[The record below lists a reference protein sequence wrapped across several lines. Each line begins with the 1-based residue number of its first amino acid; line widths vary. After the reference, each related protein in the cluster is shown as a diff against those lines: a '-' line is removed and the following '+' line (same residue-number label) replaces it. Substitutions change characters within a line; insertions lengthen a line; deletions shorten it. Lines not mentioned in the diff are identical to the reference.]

1 MVVRLKGKY
10 ILGFFAFVIF
20 GIFFLAYVDVRSFVH
35 PSGTSESQSSKDKL
49 VADLGGMHVEIP
61 HYFAM
66 NVEYDGDPGW
76 GEKKKS
82 PLLEKTGLPKLR
94 SFGFDVRFPD
104 MAGLSSPEMYQD
116 KRKTSIFKTTWFRV
130 GINTGEDYP
139 GDEFLERRADHLLIV
154 DNTTPHFMI
163 YKKLDQSEFGLTVYV
178 PTGIDPKNNKP
189 YRQDEFAK
197 DVFIFRDDTGKVQ
210 AYISCSNQPGQS
222 ASCQHSFKL
231 KSPVRAKIY
240 MSYRRGLLPEW
251 QKIQESV
258 NNLIL
263 SFEKKLL

>member
-1 MVVRLKGKY
+1 MVVRLKY
-10 ILGFFAFVIF
+10 IFGFTAFVAF
-20 GIFFLAYVDVRSFVH
+20 GIFFLGDVGARSFFH
-35 PSGTSESQSSKDKL
+35 QSGTSESQFSKDKI

-61 HYFAM
+61 HYFAK

-82 PLLEKTGLPKLR
+82 PLLENTGLPKLR

-116 KRKTSIFKTTWFRV
+116 RRKTTIFKTTWFRV

-154 DNTTPHFMI
+154 DNTTPPFMI

-178 PTGIDPKNNKP
+178 PSGIDPKNNKP
-189 YRQDEFAK
+189 YRQYEFAK
-197 DVFIFRDDTGKVQ
+197 DVYIFRDGAGKVE

-231 KSPVRAKIY
+231 QAPVRAKIY

-251 QKIQESV
+251 KKIQESV

-263 SFEKKLL
+263 SFEKN

>member
-1 MVVRLKGKY
+1 
-10 ILGFFAFVIF
+10 
-20 GIFFLAYVDVRSFVH
+20 
-35 PSGTSESQSSKDKL
+35 
-49 VADLGGMHVEIP
+49 
-61 HYFAM
+61 
-66 NVEYDGDPGW
+66 
-76 GEKKKS
+76 
-82 PLLEKTGLPKLR
+82 
-94 SFGFDVRFPD
+94 
-104 MAGLSSPEMYQD
+104 
-116 KRKTSIFKTTWFRV
+116 
-130 GINTGEDYP
+130 
-139 GDEFLERRADHLLIV
+139 V